1 MEPLLH
7 KYMSTTSLPPIN
19 NAVKSLTA
27 SSSWLPSGTDQLV
40 LGSPLATSSLPEKPH
55 LPPALTAWWASD
67 KHVPVHYYL
76 SCIWD
81 AVL

>member
-27 SSSWLPSGTDQLV
+27 SSWLPSGTDQLV
-40 LGSPLATSSLPEKPH
+40 LGSPLATSSLPEKAH